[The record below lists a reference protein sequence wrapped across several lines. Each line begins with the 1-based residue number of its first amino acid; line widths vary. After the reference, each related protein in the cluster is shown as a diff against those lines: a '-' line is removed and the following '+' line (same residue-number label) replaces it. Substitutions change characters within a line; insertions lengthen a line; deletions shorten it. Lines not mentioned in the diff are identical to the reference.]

1 MKRQKNMKTGD
12 RCKGKPNTNIEE
24 NRRRYT
30 GKPEIEMQK
39 IREQENQRQIYRQ
52 TKDRKTGDR
61 CTEKPK
67 T

>member
-1 MKRQKNMKTGD
+1 MKKQKNMKTGD

-24 NRRRYT
+24 NRRRYL

>member
-1 MKRQKNMKTGD
+1 MKKQKNMKTGD

-39 IREQENQRQIYRQ
+39 IREQEN
-52 TKDRKTGDR
+52 
-61 CTEKPK
+61 
-67 T
+67 